1 MKAFMALSRKT
12 FGAAMLCFFAAFA
25 GCATWT
31 FAPIRSARFVS
42 EDGEVVKSEAP
53 KGTVV
58 NSVGAGDSMVA
69 GFVAGT
75 IETGDYEKA
84 FRMGLCTGSASAF
97 SPDLATR
104 PEVEALL
111 AQLAK

>member
-1 MKAFMALSRKT
+1 MAGE
-12 FGAAMLCFFAAFA
+12 GAVF
-25 GCATWT
+25 
-31 FAPIRSARFVS
+31 IS
-42 EDGEVVKSEAP
+42 EKGDVLKSPAP

-69 GFVAGT
+69 GFLTGYM
-75 IETGDYEKA
+75 EHDGDYEKA
-84 FRMGLCTGSASAF
+84 FKMGLCTGSASAF

-111 AQLAK
+111 KTL